1 MAKCKSIKSSHM
13 IAHSNQSVD
22 ESINMLLAMRWGDN
36 HTQASEVLFYRRK
49 DDALNSVTVRDRPGA
64 VNRMGNGFCYESA

>member
-1 MAKCKSIKSSHM
+1 
-13 IAHSNQSVD
+13 
-22 ESINMLLAMRWGDN
+22 MLLAMRWGDN